1 MDYFVYIVQ
10 CADASFYTGCT
21 NDIRRRLVEHNR
33 LKKGARYTKARRPVV
48 LRYWE
53 RLGTNAKA
61 KSRESAIKKLS
72 RQEKLILIKNAHLE
86 KNYDV

>member
-21 NDIRRRLVEHNR
+21 SDIRRRLVEHNR
-33 LKKGARYTKARRPVV
+33 LKRGARYTRARRPVV

-53 RLGTNAKA
+53 RLGTSAAAKR
-61 KSRESAIKKLS
+61 REAAIKKLS
-72 RQEKLILIKNAHLE
+72 RTGKITLIKNAHLE
-86 KNYDV
+86 KKYDV

>member
-53 RLGTNAKA
+53 RFGTNAKA

-72 RQEKLILIKNAHLE
+72 RQKKLILIKNAHLE